1 MRPVFRYE
9 IIFSNKYQKN
19 KNEMKK
25 QRMNQRT
32 LVLEKKR
39 NHYSCGSFHLL
50 NKRDKLIFIS
60 NFPFFIRLY
69 FHERGNLSK

>member
-25 QRMNQRT
+25 QRINQRT
-32 LVLEKKR
+32 LVLEKKKKQLQLR
-39 NHYSCGSFHLL
+39 FMS
-50 NKRDKLIFIS
+50 LI
-60 NFPFFIRLY
+60 
-69 FHERGNLSK
+69 K